1 MTDRNTRG
9 LRQESV
15 DLESLANWHNQRMQ
29 DLHGSCFYDGIC
41 EPEEPIIQDI
51 RAAATYIDDAERL
64 AGV

>member
-1 MTDRNTRG
+1 
-9 LRQESV
+9 
-15 DLESLANWHNQRMQ
+15 LESLANWRNQRMQ